1 MAGERDEAEDE
12 REFAGGGEDFCSFV
26 CSSAHLIV
34 NLPC

>member
-12 REFAGGGEDFCSFV
+12 REICWGGEDFCSFV